1 MAVGDELIRRNPF
14 GFELATVLKNDGN
27 KKEAL
32 TDEQMNAFI
41 DFVKNNPHFSRY
53 DEGIYILFHTG
64 LRISECVGLTRKDI
78 DFQNHCIHVDYQQ
91 VRYSDMTYYV
101 ETTKTR
107 MTLT

>member
-41 DFVKNNPHFSRY
+41 DFVKNDPHFSRY
-53 DEGIYILFHTG
+53 YEGIYILFHTG